1 VSDPKEWILN
11 YIFNRFQLGYRRNVG
26 PLAEEIRKCK
36 PKTLEE
42 WEKYYYENVR
52 PKEHLI
58 NLGKRLWEKIRTVAK
73 RELESITEED
83 CINYVIDVVIRR
95 TFEGFQRE
103 MKAVKERLEKELG
116 LTFHPAP
123 PELEV
128 LAVDWYAVVN
138 GYYLGIQVKP
148 ETFEQS
154 RLVEQKKQQV
164 LVEPHEEFRRR
175 YGGQVIV
182 VITRGRKR
190 RFKIVDENELIR
202 RIKEEVE
209 RLKSLPP
216 GPLS

>member
-1 VSDPKEWILN
+1 MSDPKEWILN

-175 YGGQVIV
+175 YGGRVFV
-182 VITRGRKR
+182 VITLGRKR